1 MTNEEREGIKR
12 NIYRSDIEKL
22 RLFTRML
29 RQNVLLKKARIIHK
43 LETGHFG
50 SSQSKLLI
58 KIRKAASTD
67 SDQIWKIIAQVIA
80 TGDSYVFD
88 PASSKEKMLAYWCG
102 ADKHT
107 YVVLLNDEIAGTF
120 VIKDNQP
127 DLGSHIANASY
138 MTSPHARGQGIG
150 KQMGIFSLE
159 EAKRLGYQAMQFN
172 IVVKSN
178 KTAVQLW
185 KQLGFD
191 IIGEIPEAF
200 NHSTDGMT
208 NAYIMHRK
216 L

>member
-1 MTNEEREGIKR
+1 M
-12 NIYRSDIEKL
+12 
-22 RLFTRML
+22 
-29 RQNVLLKKARIIHK
+29 
-43 LETGHFG
+43 
-50 SSQSKLLI
+50 I
-58 KIRKAASTD
+58 KIRKANLTD
-67 SDQIWKIIAQVIA
+67 SDNIWKIIAQVIA
-80 TGDSYVFD
+80 TGDTYVFD

-107 YVVLLNDEIAGTF
+107 YVAMINDEIVGTF
-120 VIKDNQP
+120 VMKDNQP

-138 MTSPHARGQGIG
+138 MTSPQARGQGIG
-150 KQMGIFSLE
+150 KQMGIFSME
-159 EAKRLGYQAMQFN
+159 EAKQLGYKAMQFN

-178 KTAVQLW
+178 DKAIQLW

-200 NHSTDGMT
+200 NHRTDGLT